1 MGFSGRACI
10 HPDQVP
16 AVNAACSPSEAEIAD
31 ARAVLA
37 AMEAAG
43 GGVALFKGNMID
55 RPVILAAERLLA
67 SVRST

>member
-1 MGFSGRACI
+1 
-10 HPDQVP
+10 
-16 AVNAACSPSEAEIAD
+16 VNAAYSPSEAEIAD
-31 ARAVLA
+31 ARAILA

-43 GGVALFKGNMID
+43 GGVALHKGKMID